1 MVHCNIVK
9 NDYQQDSVVLLA
21 FFPNRSFADLL
32 EISSTHFIFLNIFNS
47 ELPYI
52 EAWLAGPYF

>member
-52 EAWLAGPYF
+52 EA